1 MLLDAVETGEGVG
14 HNLHLQVV
22 AAAGEVFHFHAGIR
36 QSAMDGCL
44 DLVGLHHRAE
54 NRALNWI
61 AWEI

>member
-1 MLLDAVETGEGVG
+1 
-14 HNLHLQVV
+14 VV